1 MRCFGYYP
9 AWRKTTHDYFL
20 DSLPITTT
28 SSTTTATPITVQS
41 HIPPP
46 AQPPI
51 QPLFWFI
58 MSYFISIPCDLAEF
72 LPDCWCPKAWVLVI
86 YRSPFPLLA
95 ARSSWSRN
103 RRPSRR
109 RRPCRCAL
117 LRVS

>member
-9 AWRKTTHDYFL
+9 GWRKTTHDYFL

-51 QPLFWFI
+51 HPYSDLPRPQAYRIRHQAVESHHRQDQPEQPHP
-58 MSYFISIPCDLAEF
+58 S
-72 LPDCWCPKAWVLVI
+72 DCFSQYPEGIVRALVDNI
-86 YRSPFPLLA
+86 LHCANTIHRLA
-95 ARSSWSRN
+95 A
-103 RRPSRR
+103 
-109 RRPCRCAL
+109 
-117 LRVS
+117 V